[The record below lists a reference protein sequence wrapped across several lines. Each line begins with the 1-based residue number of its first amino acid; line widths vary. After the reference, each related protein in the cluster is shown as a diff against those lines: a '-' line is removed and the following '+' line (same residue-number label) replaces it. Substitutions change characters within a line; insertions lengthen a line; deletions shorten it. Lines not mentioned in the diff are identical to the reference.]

1 MASLLFISSKHTSR
15 GICLLS
21 QFAKRSLQPSARLHL
36 KGRQLL
42 LCSRCFN
49 ASNGSRKLAAIS
61 RRSFEGVKYF
71 RTSSIFYEE
80 QVVNVPPFAES
91 VSEGDIRWEKNVGDE
106 VATDEVVCEIET
118 DKTSV
123 PVPSPGNGVI
133 LERYVDDGASVKAG
147 QKLFKINITGTAPS
161 KAAAPKAEAPAAP
174 PPPKVEAAAPPP
186 PPPPPPSQQ
195 AAAPATPPPPPAAA
209 PAAKPIPVAAIRHAQ
224 LNVDDTVTR
233 WKVGELFQSPPEAHT
248 FHVEKES
255 DTETQTL
262 KLHLPEDIRAL
273 IKLMEDHPEVP
284 LLELACQIWPESKE
298 HTNTNLLYT
307 RILKALRLKFAI
319 DYVDKPK
326 EFWHQTVWCSRK
338 VFHYDGLKRRWRS
351 RGWHRL
357 TPAKVDPENF
367 GGKYDD
373 VIDVTMGFWVSI
385 WAGGTVSIVPSVNFV
400 AADYIKVLKNE
411 LLPKTSKIF
420 GPGKQF
426 NLVQH
431 NSNYKTN
438 TIKVKNKV
446 SAAKRLSDWFSLHPH
461 INVLPVPAWSTDL
474 NPAEDLWDE
483 VFTLLDDSAN
493 CIDDLSDI
501 KDFQAFV
508 RKMWRYLNTKH
519 QTFRDVADSMPF
531 RLTCVIQAHG
541 SSTKDINMLHS
552 LFEKK

>member
-224 LNVDDTVTR
+224 AIEAATVKVPPVDYSKEISGTR
-233 WKVGELFQSPPEAHT
+233 SEQRVKMNRMRLRIAQRLKDAQNTNAMLTTFNELDMSAIMDFRKTHLEAFT
-248 FHVEKES
+248 K
-255 DTETQTL
+255 
-262 KLHLPEDIRAL
+262 KYG
-273 IKLMEDHPEVP
+273 IKLGFMSAFV
-284 LLELACQIWPESKE
+284 
-298 HTNTNLLYT
+298 
-307 RILKALRLKFAI
+307 KAAAYALQDQPVVNAVIDENEIVYR
-319 DYVDKPK
+319 DYVDISVAVATPKGLVVPVIRNVESMNYADIELTINALGEKARKGALAIEDMDGGTFTISNGGVFGSLFGTPIINPPQSAILGMHGTFERPVAIKGQVVVKPMMYIAL
-326 EFWHQTVWCSRK
+326 T
-338 VFHYDGLKRRWRS
+338 YD
-351 RGWHRL
+351 HRL
-357 TPAKVDPENF
+357 IDGREAVLFLRKIKAAVEDPR
-367 GGKYDD
+367 
-373 VIDVTMGFWVSI
+373 II
-385 WAGGTVSIVPSVNFV
+385 LAG
-400 AADYIKVLKNE
+400 L
-411 LLPKTSKIF
+411 
-420 GPGKQF
+420 
-426 NLVQH
+426 
-431 NSNYKTN
+431 
-438 TIKVKNKV
+438 
-446 SAAKRLSDWFSLHPH
+446 
-461 INVLPVPAWSTDL
+461 
-474 NPAEDLWDE
+474 
-483 VFTLLDDSAN
+483 
-493 CIDDLSDI
+493 
-501 KDFQAFV
+501 
-508 RKMWRYLNTKH
+508 
-519 QTFRDVADSMPF
+519 
-531 RLTCVIQAHG
+531 
-541 SSTKDINMLHS
+541 
-552 LFEKK
+552 